1 MKTKNKIFISWS
13 KDTSKLIAQELRI
26 FINNIFS
33 SAIELFFSPE
43 IYKGTCVD
51 KEIHENLLSCSKCIV
66 CITADNFKNPWLL
79 YESGVIYGSNYNKS
93 NNKSIIVPILF
104 ESIPDWS
111 SWIDKPLNRYVPI
124 KFINDDGE
132 FGCGK
137 EEFKKYFEQ
146 ISLEFNIEYKYF
158 DKEWEKFQHSVSNI
172 LTKNSLIPNECS
184 NLVNDILK
192 NDEDFVVVSPEI
204 TKEHIL
210 FHKGFKTPAL
220 TKILMNNV
228 LNGFSKYYWIF
239 GRKNQR
245 LMSREYEYFFREL
258 SKMKDVDFRCL
269 FTMPKSPASI
279 KAITWDRTDTFDVEL
294 QITLKHALELKNKFG
309 LPVEKIFRLYFEPR
323 TELMIRLD
331 NTVLYNKIQRD
342 ANGYPLS
349 YTNSSFEILSGLKDV
364 GLNAIKNFESIWNN
378 DQKSVPL
385 TQELFD
391 SLFN

>member
-1 MKTKNKIFISWS
+1 
-13 KDTSKLIAQELRI
+13 
-26 FINNIFS
+26 
-33 SAIELFFSPE
+33 
-43 IYKGTCVD
+43 
-51 KEIHENLLSCSKCIV
+51 
-66 CITADNFKNPWLL
+66 
-79 YESGVIYGSNYNKS
+79 
-93 NNKSIIVPILF
+93 
-104 ESIPDWS
+104 
-111 SWIDKPLNRYVPI
+111 
-124 KFINDDGE
+124 
-132 FGCGK
+132 
-137 EEFKKYFEQ
+137 
-146 ISLEFNIEYKYF
+146 
-158 DKEWEKFQHSVSNI
+158 
-172 LTKNSLIPNECS
+172 
-184 NLVNDILK
+184 
-192 NDEDFVVVSPEI
+192 
-204 TKEHIL
+204 
-210 FHKGFKTPAL
+210 
-220 TKILMNNV
+220 
-228 LNGFSKYYWIF
+228 
-239 GRKNQR
+239 
-245 LMSREYEYFFREL
+245 MSREYEYFFREL